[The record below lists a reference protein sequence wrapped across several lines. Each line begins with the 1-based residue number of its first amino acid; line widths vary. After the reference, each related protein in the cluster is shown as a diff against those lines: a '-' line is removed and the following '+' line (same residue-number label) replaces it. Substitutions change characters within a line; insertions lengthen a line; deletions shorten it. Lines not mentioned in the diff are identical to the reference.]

1 MQIESVDVGSYS
13 DKPITLRSTTDE
25 TFYAH
30 AVIVTVPLGS
40 LKRHAI
46 TFSPALPLR
55 VQAAISNLGY
65 GTLERIFLRF
75 PQPWWLTSLDDL
87 QTIGV
92 DFFRFP
98 SLKSTV
104 HHVPRGTMNF
114 FSLARIHYPQ
124 SILGVFVS
132 TELAK
137 FLTSLSTDDLK
148 TILETYYIPR
158 LPNYDA
164 DTPVCRIMEVDCS
177 AWSQNAFSGFG
188 AYTHIPV
195 GSESGDEDLMVLSEK
210 ILGAGK
216 GGVWFAG
223 EHTAKT
229 EIIERLKYTT
239 MATVT
244 GAYQSGIRA
253 ALNVVESLISE

>member
-1 MQIESVDVGSYS
+1 M
-13 DKPITLRSTTDE
+13 
-25 TFYAH
+25 
-30 AVIVTVPLGS
+30 
-40 LKRHAI
+40 
-46 TFSPALPLR
+46 
-55 VQAAISNLGY
+55 
-65 GTLERIFLRF
+65 FLRF
-75 PQPWWLTSLDDL
+75 SQPWWLTSLDDPHTTCL
-87 QTIGV
+87 E
-92 DFFRFP
+92 FFRFP

-104 HHVPRGTMNF
+104 HHLPRGSLNF
-114 FSLARIHYPQ
+114 FSLARIHNPQ
-124 SILGVFVS
+124 PILGVFVS

-137 FLTSLSTDDLK
+137 FLTSLSKDDLK
-148 TILETYYIPR
+148 SILESYYIPQ

-164 DTPVCRIMEVDCS
+164 GNPVCSIVEVDCS
-177 AWSQNAFSGFG
+177 SWCQNAFSGFG

-195 GSESGDEDLMVLSEK
+195 GSESGDEDMITLSEK
-210 ILGAGK
+210 ILTAGK